1 MNIYGMLIIVKIS
14 QANLPRTELDRECW
28 WAVYVSPRGVT
39 GISKP
44 IEVADSIIIIF
55 INNLKINALEHDE

>member
-1 MNIYGMLIIVKIS
+1 MNIYRMLIIVKIS
-14 QANLPRTELDRECW
+14 QSNLPRTELDGECW
-28 WAVYVSPRGVT
+28 YVAYVPPQRVT

-44 IEVADSIIIIF
+44 TEVADSIIIIF